1 MKAIVIGGGIIGL
14 CSAYYL
20 QEGGWDVTIIDQGDF
35 TNNCSYGNM
44 GMIVPSHFVPLA
56 APGIVSQGIRWM
68 FNSKSPFYVKPALN
82 KQLISWGLKFMKNA
96 NAQHVAAS
104 ALPLRD
110 LNLFSRSLYADLA
123 QKEGFS
129 FGLERKGIIMYYKTA
144 AVAEEETHLAKQANN
159 MGLDAVV
166 LDKAALR
173 ALEPQVEMD
182 VLGGVHYR
190 CDGHLY
196 PNDLMQQLIAYL
208 QQQQVQFIP
217 GKAVTGI
224 KTKGGK
230 VISVTTGNEDHT
242 ADVFVLAAGSWTPAV
257 ARLAGNHVPMMP
269 GKGYSV
275 TLETPAVNLNIP
287 TILCEARVALTPM
300 GNRLRYG
307 GTMELAPIN
316 DQVNMNRVAGI
327 VDSIQRYFTNLPIN
341 MPDKKA
347 VWSGCRPCSPDGL
360 PYIGFMPGYNNLLL
374 GAGHAMMGLS
384 LGPATGKLLA
394 ELADH
399 GATTSIDVGAFSPA
413 RKNARVGF

>member
-20 QEGGWDVTIIDQGDF
+20 QESGWEVTVIDKGDF
-35 TNNCSYGNM
+35 SNNCSYGNM

-68 FNSKSPFYVKPALN
+68 FNSKSPFYVKPALS
-82 KQLISWGLKFMKNA
+82 KQLISWGLKFMKSA
-96 NAQHVAAS
+96 NTQHVAAS

-110 LNLFSRSLYADLA
+110 INLLSRSLYTDIA
-123 QKEGFS
+123 QKESFS

-144 AVAEEETHLAKQANN
+144 AVAEEEAHLAKQAND

-166 LDKAALR
+166 LDKTALQ
-173 ALEPQVEMD
+173 ALEPQVKMD

-208 QQQQVQFIP
+208 QQQQVKFLP
-217 GKAVTGI
+217 NKEVTGV
-224 KTKGGK
+224 KTNGEK
-230 VISVTTGNEDHT
+230 VTAVITGSETHT
-242 ADVFVLAAGSWTPAV
+242 ADMFVLATGSWTPAV
-257 ARLAGNHVPMMP
+257 ARLAGATVPMMP

-275 TLETPAVNLNIP
+275 TLESPAVNLNIP
-287 TILCEARVALTPM
+287 AILCEARVALTPM

-307 GTMELAPIN
+307 GTMEVAPVN
-316 DQVNMNRVAGI
+316 ETVNMNRVAGI
-327 VDSIQRYFTNLPIN
+327 VDSVQRYFTNLPVN
-341 MPDKKA
+341 MPDKAA

-360 PYIGFMPGYNNLLL
+360 PYIGYVPQYNNFLL
-374 GAGHAMMGLS
+374 GGGHAMMGLS
-384 LGPATGKLLA
+384 LGPATGKLIA
-394 ELADH
+394 ELANNKK
-399 GATTSIDVGAFSPA
+399 TSIDITAFSPA
-413 RKNARVGF
+413 RYR